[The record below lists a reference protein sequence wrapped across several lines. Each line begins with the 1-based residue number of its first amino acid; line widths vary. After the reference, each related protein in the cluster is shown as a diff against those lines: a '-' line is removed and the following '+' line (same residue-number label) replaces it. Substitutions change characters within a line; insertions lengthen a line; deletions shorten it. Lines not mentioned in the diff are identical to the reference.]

1 VAATFSLSHLIR
13 PPAVAAPA
21 PPLLLLL
28 HGVGSHEGDLMGLA
42 PALDPRF
49 YVVSARAP
57 ITLAPGAYAWFHVE
71 FAPTGPVINPQEAE
85 ASRITLLRF
94 IDEVIQH
101 YGVDAKQIYLLGFSQ
116 GAILSLSL
124 ALTEPQKLLAGVV
137 AMSGRVLPEIL
148 PRMAPPEAMAGL
160 PILLIH
166 GTADPVLG
174 IEYGRAARD
183 RLSALPVALTY
194 REYPMGHQV
203 TEESFTD
210 VAAWLRDRL
219 DGKEL

>member
-1 VAATFSLSHLIR
+1 MAATFSLYHLSR
-13 PPAVAAPA
+13 PPAAAVPA

-42 PALDPRF
+42 AALDPRF

-94 IDEVIQH
+94 IDEVVQH
-101 YGVDAKQIYLLGFSQ
+101 YGVDPTQIYLLGFSQ
-116 GAILSLSL
+116 GAIISLSL
-124 ALTEPQKLLAGVV
+124 ALTEPKRLAGVV
-137 AMSGRVLPEIL
+137 AMSGRVLPEVL

-160 PILLIH
+160 PILVVH

-183 RLSALPVALTY
+183 RLSVLPVALTY

-203 TEESFTD
+203 TEESLAG
-210 VAAWLRDRL
+210 VVAWLQDQL
-219 DGKEL
+219 GEK